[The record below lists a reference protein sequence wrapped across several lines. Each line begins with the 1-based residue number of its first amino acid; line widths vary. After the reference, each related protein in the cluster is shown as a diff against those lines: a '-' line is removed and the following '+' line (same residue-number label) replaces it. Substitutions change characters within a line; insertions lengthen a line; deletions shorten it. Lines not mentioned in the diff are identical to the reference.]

1 MPTLIRRVRDR
12 VARTATSAYYRIQV
26 PLLHRK
32 VDRAKVDPRISYPCY
47 KALDD
52 HIDVQRLKSLDGYIT
67 ERVEKHLRDRQDEL
81 FRTGAFKM
89 DRGALSKPGSR
100 IIYLS
105 RSERPF
111 SYFDLSRPELWERTP
126 EAEEFS
132 LLMEFIETLPF
143 KAKAR
148 MMIMYDGSGK
158 PVTAHRDHTS
168 LDVCHEF
175 IWFRTNLSK
184 PFYMMNRKTGQ
195 KKYVE
200 SHSAWF
206 DTCNQFHGADAREG
220 LSVSL
225 RVDGLFNDALRS
237 QIPVPAY
244 NLASTPALWA
254 CASTQGR

>member
-1 MPTLIRRVRDR
+1 MLALSRDIRDR
-12 VARTATSAYYRIQV
+12 VVRKATSTYYR
-26 PLLHRK
+26 LTSRMLNRL
-32 VDRAKVDPRISYPCY
+32 VDRARVDPRIEYPCY
-47 KALDD
+47 KSFDD
-52 HIDVQRLKSLDGYIT
+52 LIDLPGLKSLDGYVAERIERHIT
-67 ERVEKHLRDRQDEL
+67 QGRDEM

-105 RSERPF
+105 RSHR
-111 SYFDLSRPELWERTP
+111 SSNYYDLAKPDLWEPTP
-126 EAEEFS
+126 EAAEFS
-132 LLMEFIETLPF
+132 LLMDWIETLPF

-148 MMIMYDGSGK
+148 MLIMYDGSGK
-158 PVTAHRDHTS
+158 PVTAHRDHAS
-168 LDVCHEF
+168 VEVCHEF
-175 IWFRTNLSK
+175 IWFRTNLGK

-225 RVDGLFNDALRS
+225 RVDGLFGDALRS

-254 CASTQGR
+254 CASAPGR